1 MKKYIIKIYHPLTS
15 YPLIL
20 IEDMDEMQLLAK
32 REELTTAKLI
42 FVINEL

>member
-20 IEDMDEMQLLAK
+20 IEEMNEMQLIAK
-32 REELTTAKLI
+32 REELTNSKLI